1 MKRTHMILVAC
12 VVAVLGVCSAAAADP
27 PDRVGRLNFI
37 AGGVSFQPADTSGWA
52 SATLNYPLTAGDS
65 LWTDGASRAE
75 VHVGSTA
82 IRLGPA
88 SELSFLELDDRSV
101 QISLP
106 RGLLNVRLRQQDPG
120 ESFQIDT
127 PTMSVLILG
136 PGSYRVEVREWGD
149 TQATVNEGAMQAL
162 VDGQS
167 YSIRARQSAFVA
179 QDDRFSFEL
188 DRAPAADEWDRWCAG
203 RDSREDRLASVRY
216 VPRSMVGC
224 EDLDW
229 YGNWNETPEYGP
241 VWIPS
246 SLPAGWAP
254 YKFGRWAWVQP
265 WGWTWI
271 DDQPWGFAPFHYGRW
286 AIFRGVWVWVP
297 GSILHRPVYAPAL
310 VAFVGAGNG
319 GAIRNGNFR
328 WFPLGPREAYV
339 PPYQASREYIRKVN
353 IRHVRVDDHQT
364 IEALSPEGPR
374 GQYVHRNDYR
384 AQGGADRDAPQ
395 VFAQVLRQLF
405 EPKASRPLESER
417 EEQRKAAVRNEQGR
431 KQQKSVTA
439 ERRQAE
445 VQRAP
450 KQQKER
456 KEQKLHKVRK
466 KKKLP
471 NGQWV
476 WVEEW
481 VEE

>member
-1 MKRTHMILVAC
+1 MKKTHLILVAC
-12 VVAVLGVCSAAAADP
+12 VVAVLAICSAAAADP

-52 SATLNYPLTAGDS
+52 SATLNYPLTTGDS

-88 SELSFLELDDRSV
+88 SELSFLELDDRRV

-127 PTMSVLILG
+127 PMMSVLILG

-167 YSIRARQSAFVA
+167 YSIRARQSAFVG
-179 QDDRFSFEL
+179 QSDWLSLEL
-188 DRAPAADEWDRWCAG
+188 GRAPAADEWDRWCAG

-216 VPRSMVGC
+216 VPRSMIGC

-229 YGNWNETPEYGP
+229 YGNWNETSEYGP

-254 YKFGRWAWVQP
+254 YKLGRWAWVQP

-286 AIFRGVWVWVP
+286 AIFRGGWVWVP

-310 VAFVGAGNG
+310 VAFVGASHG
-319 GAIRNGNFR
+319 GAIRNGNFQ

-353 IRHVRVDDHQT
+353 IRHVEIGNHET
-364 IEALSPEGPR
+364 IEAPKV
-374 GQYVHRNDYR
+374 QYAH
-384 AQGGADRDAPQ
+384 RDAYRDPPQ
-395 VFAQVLRQLF
+395 VFAQVLQQLF
-405 EPKASRPLESER
+405 T
-417 EEQRKAAVRNEQGR
+417 AAVRNDEER
-431 KQQKSVTA
+431 KQKAVTA
-439 ERRQAE
+439 ERRQTE
-445 VQRAP
+445 VRRAP
-450 KQQKER
+450 KEQKER
-456 KEQKLHKVRK
+456 KEQKLQKVRK

>member
-12 VVAVLGVCSAAAADP
+12 IVAVLAVCSAAAADP

-162 VDGQS
+162 VEGQS

-179 QDDRFSFEL
+179 QSDWLSLEL

-229 YGNWNETPEYGP
+229 YGNWNETSEYGP

-254 YKFGRWAWVQP
+254 YKFGRWACGCSP
-265 WGWTWI
+265 GA
-271 DDQPWGFAPFHYGRW
+271 G
-286 AIFRGVWVWVP
+286 P
-297 GSILHRPVYAPAL
+297 GSTTSRGGSPPSTTAAGPFSAASGSGCRVRSCTGPCTRRRWWPSSEPATA
-310 VAFVGAGNG
+310 VRFVMETSG
-319 GAIRNGNFR
+319 GSLWG
-328 WFPLGPREAYV
+328 
-339 PPYQASREYIRKVN
+339 
-353 IRHVRVDDHQT
+353 
-364 IEALSPEGPR
+364 R
-374 GQYVHRNDYR
+374 GRR
-384 AQGGADRDAPQ
+384 T
-395 VFAQVLRQLF
+395 
-405 EPKASRPLESER
+405 SRPIRPAGSTS
-417 EEQRKAAVRNEQGR
+417 GR
-431 KQQKSVTA
+431 
-439 ERRQAE
+439 
-445 VQRAP
+445 
-450 KQQKER
+450 
-456 KEQKLHKVRK
+456 
-466 KKKLP
+466 
-471 NGQWV
+471 
-476 WVEEW
+476 
-481 VEE
+481 

>member
-1 MKRTHMILVAC
+1 MKKAHLILVAC
-12 VVAVLGVCSAAAADP
+12 VVAVLAVCSAAAADP

-37 AGGVSFQPADTSGWA
+37 ANGVSFQPADTSGWA

-65 LWTDGASRAE
+65 LWTDSASRAE

-88 SELSFLELDDRSV
+88 SELSFLELDDRRV

-106 RGLLNVRLRQQDPG
+106 RGLMNVRLRQQDPG

-162 VDGQS
+162 VAGQS

-179 QDDRFSFEL
+179 QSDWLSLEL
-188 DRAPAADEWDRWCAG
+188 DRAPASDEWDRWCAG

-229 YGNWNETPEYGP
+229 YGNWNETSEYGP

-254 YKFGRWAWVQP
+254 YKYGRWAWVQP

-286 AIFRGVWVWVP
+286 ASFRGVWVWVP

-310 VAFVGAGNG
+310 VAFVGAGHD

-328 WFPLGPREAYV
+328 WFPLGPREPYV

-364 IEALSPEGPR
+364 IEAPNV
-374 GQYVHRNDYR
+374 QYVHRDAYR
-384 AQGGADRDAPQ
+384 AQGDANRDPPQ
-395 VFAQVLRQLF
+395 VFAQVLQQLF
-405 EPKASRPLESER
+405 T
-417 EEQRKAAVRNEQGR
+417 AAVRNDEER
-431 KQQKSVTA
+431 KQKAVTA

-445 VQRAP
+445 VRRAP
-450 KQQKER
+450 KEQKER
-456 KEQKLHKVRK
+456 KEQKLQKVRK

>member
-12 VVAVLGVCSAAAADP
+12 AVAVLAVCSAAAADP
-27 PDRVGRLNFI
+27 PDRVGRLNLI
-37 AGGVSFQPADTSGWA
+37 AGSVSFQPADTSGWA

-88 SELSFLELDDRSV
+88 SELSFLALDDRSV

-162 VDGQS
+162 VEGQS

-179 QDDRFSFEL
+179 QSDWLSLEL
-188 DRAPAADEWDRWCAG
+188 GRAPAADEWDRWCAG

-310 VAFVGAGNG
+310 VAFVGASHG
-319 GAIRNGNFR
+319 GAMRNGNFR

-339 PPYQASREYIRKVN
+339 PPYQASREYIQKVN
-353 IRHVRVDDHQT
+353 IRHVRIDEHET
-364 IEALSPEGPR
+364 INEAR
-374 GQYVHRNDYR
+374 IQYAHRDAYR
-384 AQGGADRDAPQ
+384 DADRDPPQ
-395 VFAQVLRQLF
+395 VFAQVLQQLF
-405 EPKASRPLESER
+405 T
-417 EEQRKAAVRNEQGR
+417 AAVRNDEER
-431 KQQKSVTA
+431 KQKAVTA

-445 VQRAP
+445 VRRAP
-450 KQQKER
+450 KEQKER
-456 KEQKLHKVRK
+456 KEQKLQKVRK

>member
-1 MKRTHMILVAC
+1 MKRTQKILVAC
-12 VVAVLGVCSAAAADP
+12 IAAALVVCAAAAADP

-37 AGGVSFQPADTSGWA
+37 AGGVSFQPSDTYGWA

-65 LWTDGASRAE
+65 LWTDSASRAE

-88 SELSFLELDDRSV
+88 SELSFLELDDRRV

-127 PTMSVLILG
+127 PTMSVLILS

-167 YSIRARQSAFVA
+167 NSIRARQSAFVA
-179 QDDRFSFEL
+179 QSDLLSLEL

-203 RDSREDRLASVRY
+203 RDSREDRLASVQY
-216 VPRSMVGC
+216 VSRSMIGC

-310 VAFVGAGNG
+310 VAFVGAGPG
-319 GAIRNGNFR
+319 GAMRNGNFR

-339 PPYQASREYIRKVN
+339 PPYQASREYIQKVN
-353 IRHVRVDDHQT
+353 LRHVRIDDHET
-364 IEALSPEGPR
+364 IDAAKI
-374 GQYVHRNDYR
+374 QYAHRDTY
-384 AQGGADRDAPQ
+384 RDAYRDPPQ
-395 VFAQVLRQLF
+395 VFAQVLQQLF
-405 EPKASRPLESER
+405 T
-417 EEQRKAAVRNEQGR
+417 AAVRNDEER
-431 KQQKSVTA
+431 KQKAVTA

-445 VQRAP
+445 VKRAP
-450 KQQKER
+450 KEQKQR
-456 KEQKLHKVRK
+456 KEQQLQKVRK

>member
-1 MKRTHMILVAC
+1 MKRTHKILLSCLVTAL
-12 VVAVLGVCSAAAADP
+12 VVCSAAAADP

-37 AGGVSFQPADTSGWA
+37 AGGVSFRPSDTYGWT

-65 LWTDGASRAE
+65 LWTDDASRAE

-82 IRLGPA
+82 VRLGPA
-88 SELSFLELDDRSV
+88 GELSFQELDDRRV
-101 QISLP
+101 RISLP
-106 RGLLNVRLRQQDPG
+106 RGLLNVRLRELDPG

-162 VDGQS
+162 VGGQS
-167 YSIRARQSAFVA
+167 YAIRARQSAFVA
-179 QDDRFSFEL
+179 QSDWLSLEL
-188 DRAPAADEWDRWCAG
+188 GRAPAADEWDRWCAG
-203 RDSREDRLASVRY
+203 RDSREDRLASIRY

-246 SLPAGWAP
+246 SLPVGWAP
-254 YKFGRWAWVQP
+254 YKFGRWTWVQP

-271 DDQPWGFAPFHYGRW
+271 DDMPWGFAPFHYGRW
-286 AIFRGVWVWVP
+286 AQFRGVWVWVP

-310 VAFVGAGNG
+310 VLFAGTG
-319 GAIRNGNFR
+319 PKGPVRNGKFE
-328 WFPLGPREAYV
+328 WFPLGPREVYV
-339 PPYQASREYIRKVN
+339 PPYQASRAYIQKVN
-353 IRHVRVDDHQT
+353 LQHVRIGDNET
-364 IEALSPEGPR
+364 IEAIKVR
-374 GQYVHRNDYR
+374 QVNRD
-384 AQGGADRDAPQ
+384 ADRDPPQ
-395 VFAQVLRQLF
+395 VFAQALRQLF
-405 EPKASRPLESER
+405 TQALENGDRAASRPR
-417 EEQRKAAVRNEQGR
+417 EAEGTEQRKAAVRNEPA
-431 KQQKSVTA
+431 A

-445 VQRAP
+445 VKQAP
-450 KQQKER
+450 
-456 KEQKLHKVRK
+456 KEQKELKLQKVRK

-471 NGQWV
+471 NGQWA